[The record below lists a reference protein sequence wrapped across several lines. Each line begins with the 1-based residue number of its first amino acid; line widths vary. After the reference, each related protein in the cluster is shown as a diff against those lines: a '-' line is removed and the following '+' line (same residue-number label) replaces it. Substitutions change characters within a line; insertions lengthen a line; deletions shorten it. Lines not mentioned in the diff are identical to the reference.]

1 MVSQEEDAARRK
13 RQEEEAR
20 NKAQMRREKEEIR
33 RMQQEK
39 AASTATQG
47 GLGASGVT
55 IKTTSTG
62 EVEIEAPLYFNP
74 YEFLAG
80 NNKLPERKFSPIFR
94 VPPFWSMLDLNVYV
108 QQQPVP
114 PEKLKDR
121 AAMYEQ
127 LAKALSFV
135 SHVCAETDQAYKAR
149 RGRYALKRE
158 NPIGYLKSNHMACE
172 ACIKLMN
179 LLPHSAGASGTQLD
193 GLFMNFLN
201 VFISL
206 IEQVKVDQQLVLP
219 GGWQQPDY
227 TYLCL
232 YIVRNC
238 GSNRW
243 TFTIL
248 NTGRDGLQYHPSTFD
263 PETGRE
269 LKQMAMTIWDIPADR
284 LLDSTF
290 WTLLFRLQV
299 YPSRKNN
306 AAFVYTKLL
315 PALNARPLL
324 SNLDQGPSEYLEV
337 PNPISAQSY
346 HPLAL
351 LALTCIPAVGKRSSK
366 YSQLLVK
373 TAAMD
378 LVYAEIERAPPSS
391 MDPEDTRILKL
402 AGRNLANFAS
412 TMNPLTCGDS
422 TLGASLSDTWDLLDK
437 ILKKINF
444 AASKPMDQY
453 SHGLSS
459 SAMSDDFAKG
469 AITSLKTGAGSAAFP
484 LFGRL
489 RRDNY
494 EETVKRLMGDPRQD
508 PILIP
513 PVITDDELPPVATN
527 YQNAS
532 SYLQRIADAC
542 SLLLQQRRL
551 IKNSPAFAASAAQYA
566 LTVVLPMPNSDPKFC
581 FWRTQEMRRETQLNL
596 LFLIRRLCRIYSAA
610 TAKVQE
616 SRGLIAIRSTALAC
630 AACVADAICRVV
642 AVDDPSTFALHYS
655 ALCEG
660 PTEPFGIDAG
670 AFDTLGA
677 NLPIYDPNMC
687 SLRYQC
693 LEYMRKLVYN
703 KDGTKKNTIFNFDK
717 SLTPMKGDT
726 VLIDQLSIQLALQR
740 PYPKTDEAM
749 LNHTANLISG
759 RNGSIIEVLP
769 EFEYFRDIVFHFKH
783 AVSGKAQTPEVPDH
797 HTWLPSDATLHWS
810 IVRKDKDDPK
820 NYYKVVAFQNHPQ
833 EFVERVALMEK
844 PKEKKSAFAGFL
856 ALFGG
861 KTKIERSRLSA
872 ADPTTVV
879 NFCGEKFQNKRAKP
893 VSVMTEDDVL
903 HLDNKELP
911 NFGILTPSD
920 AEKFIQFLT
929 VPYIRIPLILDFFA
943 NGDPSRLAALKTK
956 SLQII
961 VDAALFEPGKWKD
974 PDFTDFVNEVPIVD
988 IDRLEA
994 LLATPHGVLFNEIAK
1009 SPDVITSC
1017 VVKILERAL
1026 DMDVGRYTR
1035 KSSSGPLILYAIRL
1049 AVRVEGFMKY
1059 ALRKCIPGQPRP
1071 RGLETLD
1078 NIKVEAALKK
1088 IRGMLD
1094 AQAIPTLEYWIEPS
1108 RNKDVRI
1115 SCLTHAHLLYIFKN
1129 YDYEDLDY
1137 RAVSIIMSS
1146 QVFLTINH
1154 RFSSKIYDDL
1164 QDRNNPTQ
1172 PPPSIQIAQSEVFDV
1187 IQSHRYNVLR
1197 FIRENRTEG
1206 DMAME
1211 AVVRVATGTGTRA
1224 QADKELKERHWESI
1238 GHKTCYGRFVPDTE
1252 DENLRDGSYRKPKPG
1267 QTFEQWMLY
1276 VTTKAVGIEVNI
1288 QLSDFTLQNHKM
1300 SLLDHQIMEDPDF
1313 AETRMQALRNA
1324 SDVACAEVMHTT
1336 NRFWWRLVGRRYD
1349 VLSWSP
1355 DSRNYPDLRGFMNP
1369 KHSRKFP
1376 NNLRG
1381 GERWI
1386 ADVLKDKAPLILPK
1400 VDLYLA
1406 TDDYSD
1412 EPYAVLSGWLENE
1425 KSDNTILTHTL
1436 KEVVVWQH
1444 PPSITVYNVVEYGRR
1459 HMRILE
1465 YSSNLSTCLHEVNAG
1480 EPYPDRVAGILSL
1493 SAGVPMTQVRPAPS
1507 LLVTRALNSE
1517 LGTQTYVPPRF
1528 LAGLIPSALVD
1539 KYAFWQSEDD
1549 DIIGYEKYV
1558 VPDED
1563 VENEEEGEVPSL
1575 ADDETPSTRLHVKLS
1590 KKDFDKSGF
1599 CNSSAEAMVQRIP
1612 VIGKDQER
1620 AHPDPGRPILTLLNV
1635 LTAPPSSLLHRV
1647 GMLLSRLDNLAHV
1660 LIWSK
1665 SEIKSAHDAAS
1676 IDLIELPRVNLSFK
1690 AKENKSVDGKV
1701 ETRLYSNDY
1710 DGLYIATSTEA
1721 REISERLLGTIAHF
1735 IVLQNEDKDLFV
1747 LLPSCA
1753 LPRRLHMDGSHLS
1766 VQVILDRRNQEWLGN
1781 IGEVRSYL
1789 YPIHNSRSFLV
1800 TPSLASSLYLLL
1812 LYFITGSY
1820 PDVYKMV
1827 ESCVSEELTPEE
1839 QQIFN
1844 QLEFLGNDCHPDAHA
1859 CRLKLS
1865 VVTVGLGAGSTMKCP
1880 WSITE
1885 EMEDYVKKHAH
1896 VSASCRLTM
1905 EEEMLLLQL
1914 CTPGPQGRLPLT
1926 LLNRKAFVAAVS
1938 SLSDLPKDKTLTI
1951 KLGKEK
1957 PPSVENFDFGADYTI
1972 IENPKKQMV
1981 SAKFFGAAYSRPE
1994 DENVAY
2000 GGLKAL
2006 EFINNA
2012 VSSGVEMASA
2022 RYGFPLLYDL
2032 MTGTV
2037 AFKLHP
2043 SDKTHNWGRMLFRL
2057 LPPSD
2062 FKTLSAEMS
2071 ILRILAENPPVA
2083 SHPSIPKFQ
2092 IDSGMNKLKGMFAG
2106 KDSVTRLIDHMHAF
2120 LCQEGVRAMIKNV
2133 QIYQESLP
2141 RSTMVLGRP
2150 ESYSSHRLWVVPRI
2164 SDYSQSRF
2172 YLDVQNC
2179 GAVNIPLKQ
2188 LQAFAG
2194 QPLSPIKLEKF
2205 VQYLNRAQVGEPP
2218 VVSTLPFDVSGD
2230 RASQTHCSHATIRR
2244 VADDV
2249 LKYSQTANNET
2260 EPMLIGFTPREI
2272 DSFHM
2277 NPAALSTATEQLG
2290 RLIKSLNQAMEF
2302 DRKSLWNLMNRALA
2316 IATSD
2321 ERSDSP
2327 STSGPNG
2334 EINFLRFRLGQVGER
2349 EPAAWFELLVAS
2361 ILSTSAEHDIR
2372 SLNPYMSN
2380 IAYRTVTS
2388 LTVVA
2393 MLTSIRISQTHRALS
2408 SLAKLILLIRR
2419 VNSGNSPE
2427 EQSRICKEIKL
2438 QSAKV
2443 ATDIANERHF
2453 MKMTTDGNYIEF
2465 DPRYLVFEFT
2475 YSLMLRKSQVILV
2488 NKLMNALQN
2497 GRSMCH
2503 QMIMG
2508 AGKTTVV
2515 TPLLALMLA
2524 DGKSLCMQVVPHA
2537 LLDFSRGVMR
2547 EKFAAVVRKPIFT
2560 FSFNRGTEITRD
2572 LFLKLCKAR
2581 DSRAVIC
2588 ATPTSVKSFMLK
2600 FVEMMKVLEEKK
2612 FGAARRAA
2620 KPKGFFFSLSNIAR
2634 RWKDS
2639 VEIVETDVKPQE
2651 VYYAAEILKLFRTGV
2666 MLLDEVDLLLHPLKS
2681 ELNWPMGQKDPI
2693 DYSRGKLGVG
2703 LRWDLFWHLIDPV
2716 FYAINGKMSVEFKD
2730 SREALTILDQI
2741 AGLIRRAIADK
2752 HMQSTP
2758 HLILL
2763 NRKFYQRELKPLFA
2777 RWQLLYIRH
2786 KRLPTVEDKHLISYL
2801 VNGPLKDKAAA
2812 SAVHVALDDEYMKM
2826 LNLSHDLLRNFLP
2839 HVISKINRV
2848 GYGLL
2853 SKFDLKQALEMDP
2866 NVSLARRLAA
2876 IPFVAK
2882 DIPSRA
2888 SQFSH
2893 PDIVIGLTILA
2904 YRYEGLRFT
2913 DFENVLLILREQLD
2927 SEFGPYHK
2935 RPAALL
2941 YKAWVEEAGG
2951 KVRGPR
2957 EGEDDVEEEDMEKAF
2972 FRAPMNR
2979 DGNGGRGSDDIWPL
2993 HLLDLKDD
3001 QHMSVTYNLLKNIS
3015 PVIYYYLHKFVFPL
3029 VMEHHHEKVSA
3040 SGQDLGGEML
3050 FGRRVGFSGTPSD
3063 LLPEELGQ
3071 CQYDEGTDGK
3081 IVHYLTSE
3089 KIVSARLL
3097 GADWSVKKLLDDI
3110 ATANPPFHV
3119 LLDCG
3124 ALITGMSNYDVARY
3138 LLSNG
3143 LPKMFEGVVFLDNK
3157 DRKMILMR
3165 QGMNVVRL
3173 NQSGIPPNR
3182 RFSFYDQIHTTGM
3195 DIHQAIDARA
3205 VLTLGKDMTFR
3216 DYAQGAFRMRGIGKG
3231 QTIELF
3237 VIPEVMRLVN
3247 DQMAK
3252 VNGPVIVPVQN
3263 SPPQAAW
3270 PQGGMVNPNPFQPQP
3285 QALIPAQPAASYS
3298 SFNLT
3303 LPPGSLKQLLINVAA
3318 WLTVN
3323 GMKSE
3328 NMQFRMLCHQSI
3340 DNVSRKRA
3348 FAMITTHYRELTQL
3362 AFTGMEKDFNPK
3374 QSPRNSGSDI
3384 EGDLD
3389 IDNKHANLF
3398 ADDNEAIRS
3407 VVQAGSVG
3415 KNQNAFIGIE
3425 KIQAC
3430 LDILSERLDFTVPNS
3445 LPIPV
3450 PLSETLR
3457 LSVQRR
3463 QDFIRNDYDKAVVDK
3478 ILMVLVNSEG
3488 LARKKFGAPT
3498 IEEEAEEDADANIQ
3512 KEQVA
3517 EEEVLKEQEEEEE
3530 GKLVLSRRVLIMHFS
3545 D

>member
-1 MVSQEEDAARRK
+1 MQPAQYLAKHPFQGDPRQSQLSFPAGAPILAKPGQDGAWWWGSCQGKEGWFPPSYVTPAPQRSPTAAAGGPPAQAFGAASMQQRMQQASFPSAVQQQRPGFAPPQQQGPPPNAFGGFGQPPQQGYPQQQAGRYPTQGAPTYEPVDPFAGLEPMNAGSAGAGQQQASSNRSLPSPTAVPSPANTPTNAAPSPRSGNTAGAATSPMSAHLSASSLPSVATNKSAPMTISTSTPKDTAESAMARLGIPPSKSTSPTSGASATRSVGAAAPKSGESAATASSSSSPAKPSTPTATTPRSAAVSSAAAFAGSSSAPPGTVPTNLSGTASTAPPKYSKEEDAARRA
-13 RQEEEAR
+13 REEEEAR
-20 NKAQMRREKEEIR
+20 QKAQMRREKEEIR
-33 RMQQEK
+33 KMQQEQQTA
-39 AASTATQG
+39 AASQG
-47 GLGASGVT
+47 GLGSSGVMIQST
-55 IKTTSTG
+55 GTG
-62 EVEIEAPLYFNP
+62 EVEVQAPPSFFSP
-74 YEFLAG
+74 YEFVAG
-80 NNKLPERKFSPIFR
+80 TNKLPERKFSPIFR
-94 VPPFWSMLDLNVYV
+94 VPPFWSMMDLNVYI

-135 SHVCAETDQAYKAR
+135 SHVCAETEKVVKAG
-149 RGRYALKRE
+149 RGRYAVKKY
-158 NPIGYLKSNHMACE
+158 NPIAYLQPNHHACE
-172 ACIKLMN
+172 ACIKLMS
-179 LLPHSAGASGTQLD
+179 LLPHSAGASGSTLD

-248 NTGRDGLQYHPSTFD
+248 NTGRDGLQYHPATFD

-269 LKQMAMTIWDIPADR
+269 LKQMAMTIWDIPAER

-324 SNLDQGPSEYLEV
+324 SNLDQGPAEYLEV

-351 LALTCIPAVGKRSSK
+351 LALTCTPGVGRRSSK

-373 TAAMD
+373 SAAMD

-412 TMNPLTCGDS
+412 TMDPMTCGDS

-437 ILKKINF
+437 VLKKINF
-444 AASKPMDQY
+444 SASKPMDQY
-453 SHGLSS
+453 SHGLSA

-469 AITSLKTGAGSAAFP
+469 TIVSLKTGAGSAAFP

-494 EETVKRLMGDPRQD
+494 EEVVKRLMGDPRQD

-542 SLLLQQRRL
+542 SLLLQQRHL

-581 FWRTQEMRRETQLNL
+581 FWRKDDMRRETQLNL

-610 TAKVQE
+610 TACVQE
-616 SRGLIAIRSTALAC
+616 SRGMIAIRSTALAC
-630 AACVADAICRVV
+630 GACVADAICRVV

-655 ALCEG
+655 GLCEG

-693 LEYMRKLVYN
+693 LDYMRKLVVN
-703 KDGTKKNTIFNFDK
+703 KDGTKKYTIFNFDK
-717 SLTPMKGDT
+717 SMAPMRGDT

-740 PYPKTDEAM
+740 PYPKTEEAM
-749 LNHTANLISG
+749 LNHSANLISG

-783 AVSGKAQTPEVPDH
+783 AVSGKAQTPDVPES
-797 HTWLPSDATLHWS
+797 HTWLPSDATLHWK

-820 NYYKVVAFQNHPQ
+820 NYYSVVAFQNHPQ
-833 EFVERVALMEK
+833 EFVERIAQMEK
-844 PKEKKSAFAGFL
+844 MKEKKSAFAGFL
-856 ALFGG
+856 ALFSG
-861 KTKIERSRLSA
+861 KSKIERSRLSA

-879 NFCGEKFQNKRAKP
+879 NSCGEKFQNKRAKP

-911 NFGILTPSD
+911 TFGNVLTPSD
-920 AEKFIQFLT
+920 SEKFIQFLT

-943 NGDPSRLAALKTK
+943 NGDPTRLAALKTK

-961 VDAALFEPGKWKD
+961 VDAALFEPGKWKA
-974 PDFTDFVNEVPIVD
+974 PDFTDYVNEVPIID

-1009 SPDVITSC
+1009 SPDVLTSC
-1017 VVKILERAL
+1017 VIKILERAL

-1049 AVRVEGFMKY
+1049 AVRLEGFMKY
-1059 ALRKCIPGQPRP
+1059 ALRKCVPGQPRP
-1071 RGLETLD
+1071 RGLETMD
-1078 NIKVEAALKK
+1078 NIKVENAMKK

-1094 AQAIPTLEYWIEPS
+1094 AQAIPTLEYWIEPT
-1108 RNKDVRI
+1108 RNKDVRV

-1154 RFSSKIYDDL
+1154 RFSAKIYDDL
-1164 QDRNNPTQ
+1164 QDTANPTQ

-1187 IQSHRYNVLR
+1187 IQTHRYNVLR
-1197 FIRENRTEG
+1197 FIREKPVEG

-1211 AVVRVATGTGTRA
+1211 AVVRIATGTGTRA
-1224 QADKELKERHWESI
+1224 QTDKELKERHWQSI

-1267 QTFEQWMLY
+1267 QTYEQWMLQ

-1300 SLLDHQIMEDPDF
+1300 SLLDQQILDDPDF
-1313 AETRMQALRNA
+1313 AETRREALKNA

-1336 NRFWWRLVGRRYD
+1336 NRYWWRLVGRRYD
-1349 VLSWSP
+1349 VLSWGP
-1355 DSRNYPDLRGFMNP
+1355 DRRNYRDLKGFMDP
-1369 KHSRKFP
+1369 RHSRKFP

-1386 ADVLKDKAPLILPK
+1386 ADVLKEKASLILPK
-1400 VDLYLA
+1400 VELYLS
-1406 TDDYSD
+1406 TDDHSD
-1412 EPYAVLSGWLENE
+1412 EPYAVLTGWLENE
-1425 KSDNTILTHTL
+1425 KSENAILSHTL

-1444 PPSITVYNVVEYGRR
+1444 PPAITVYNVVEYGRR
-1459 HMRILE
+1459 HMRVLE
-1465 YSSNLSTCLHEVNAG
+1465 YSSNLSTCLHEVNTG

-1493 SAGVPMTQVRPAPS
+1493 SAGVPMTKVTAAPS

-1528 LAGLIPSALVD
+1528 LAGLIPSALVE

-1549 DIIGYEKYV
+1549 NITGYEKYAV
-1558 VPDED
+1558 ADED
-1563 VENEEEGEVPSL
+1563 DEEDEGEVPAL
-1575 ADDETPSTRLHVKLS
+1575 ADDDTPSTRLKIQLA
-1590 KKDFDKSGF
+1590 KRNYDQTGF
-1599 CNSSAEAMVQRIP
+1599 CNSSAEALVQRIP

-1620 AHPDPGRPILTLLNV
+1620 ATIDKARPVLTLLNV
-1635 LTAPPSSLLHRV
+1635 LTAPPSSLLKRV

-1660 LIWSK
+1660 LVWSK
-1665 SEIKSAHDAAS
+1665 SELKSAHDPAT
-1676 IDLIELPRVNLSFK
+1676 IDLIELPRINLSFK

-1701 ETRLYSNDY
+1701 RLYSNDY
-1710 DGLYIATSTEA
+1710 DGLYISTSTEA
-1721 REISERLLGTIAHF
+1721 REISERLLGTISHF

-1747 LLPSCA
+1747 LIPSCA

-1766 VQVILDRRNQEWLGN
+1766 VQVILDRRNTEWINN

-1812 LYFITGSY
+1812 MYFITGAY
-1820 PDVYKMV
+1820 PDVFKMV
-1827 ESCVSEELTPEE
+1827 ESCVSEELNPEE

-1865 VVTVGLGAGSTMKCP
+1865 VVTVGLGAESTMKCP

-1885 EMEDYVKKHAH
+1885 EMDAYVKKHAH
-1896 VSASCRLTM
+1896 VSASCRLTT

-1914 CTPGPQGRLPLT
+1914 CTPGTQGRLSLT
-1926 LLNRKAFVAAVS
+1926 LLNRKAFVAAVTT
-1938 SLSDLPKDKTLTI
+1938 LSTLPKDKTLTI

-1957 PPSVENFDFGADYTI
+1957 PPTIENFDFGADYTI

-1981 SAKFFGAAYSRPE
+1981 SAKFFGAAYARPE
-1994 DENVAY
+1994 DENIAY

-2012 VSSGVEMASA
+2012 LSSGIEMASA

-2043 SDKTHNWGRMLFRL
+2043 SDRTHNWGRMLFRL
-2057 LPPSD
+2057 LPASD

-2071 ILRILAENPPVA
+2071 ILRILSENAPVA

-2106 KDSVTRLIDHMHAF
+2106 KDSVTRLIDQLHNF

-2133 QIYQESLP
+2133 NIYQESLP

-2150 ESYSSHRLWVVPRI
+2150 DSYSSHRLWVVPRI

-2179 GAVNIPLKQ
+2179 AAVNIPMKQ
-2188 LQAFAG
+2188 LQAFAS
-2194 QPLSPIKLEKF
+2194 QPLAPIRLEKF
-2205 VQYLNRAQVGEPP
+2205 VQNLNRSQLGEPP
-2218 VVSTLPFDVSGD
+2218 VGSTLPFDVSGD

-2244 VADDV
+2244 VSDDV
-2249 LKYSQTANNET
+2249 LKFSQQANSET
-2260 EPMLIGFTPREI
+2260 TPTLIGFTPREI
-2272 DSFHM
+2272 DSFHS
-2277 NPAALSTATEQLG
+2277 NPGALSTATDQLSK
-2290 RLIKSLNQAMEF
+2290 LIKSLNQAMEF

-2327 STSGPNG
+2327 STAGPNG

-2393 MLTSIRISQTHRALS
+2393 MLTSIRISQTHRALA
-2408 SLAKLILLIRR
+2408 SLSKLILLLRR
-2419 VNSGNSPE
+2419 VGGGNSPQ

-2443 ATDIANERHF
+2443 ASDIANERHF
-2453 MKMTTDGNYIEF
+2453 MKVTSDGNYFEF

-2572 LFLKLCKAR
+2572 LYLKLCKAR

-2600 FVEMMKVLEEKK
+2600 FVEMMKILEEKK
-2612 FGAARRAA
+2612 FGAARRKVTNNGIFSA
-2620 KPKGFFFSLSNIAR
+2620 FSLSAIAR

-2651 VYYAAEILKLFRTGV
+2651 IYYASEILKLFRTGC

-2681 ELNWPMGQKDPI
+2681 ELNWPMGHKDPI
-2693 DYSRGKLGVG
+2693 DFSRGKLGIG
-2703 LRWDLFWHLIDPV
+2703 LRWDLFWHLLDPV
-2716 FYAINGKMSVEFKD
+2716 FYATSGKMSVEFKD

-2741 AGLIRRAIADK
+2741 AGLIRRAISDK

-2777 RWQLLYIRH
+2777 RWQLLYLRH
-2786 KRLPTVEDKHLISYL
+2786 KRLPTVEDRHLISYM
-2801 VNGPLKDKAAA
+2801 VNGPLKDEKAA

-2848 GYGLL
+2848 SYGLL
-2853 SKFDLKQALEMDP
+2853 SKLDLKQALELDP

-2913 DFENVLLILREQLD
+2913 DFENVLIALREQLD

-2935 RPAALL
+2935 RPAALK

-2957 EGEDDVEEEDMEKAF
+2957 EGEDEVDEDDMEKSF
-2972 FRAPMNR
+2972 FRAPMNQS
-2979 DGNGGRGSDDIWPL
+2979 GGRGSDDIWPL

-3001 QHMSVTYNLLKNIS
+3001 QHMSVTYNLLRNIP
-3015 PVIYYYLHKFVFPL
+3015 PVIYYYLHNFTFPL

-3089 KIVSARLL
+3089 NIMSARLL
-3097 GADWSVKKLLDDI
+3097 GADWSVKKLLNDI

-3124 ALITGMSNYDVARY
+3124 ALITGKLHECLFRLIYKAFK
-3138 LLSNG
+3138 LI
-3143 LPKMFEGVVFLDNK
+3143 FHH
-3157 DRKMILMR
+3157 I
-3165 QGMNVVRL
+3165 VR
-3173 NQSGIPPNR
+3173 
-3182 RFSFYDQIHTTGM
+3182 
-3195 DIHQAIDARA
+3195 
-3205 VLTLGKDMTFR
+3205 
-3216 DYAQGAFRMRGIGKG
+3216 
-3231 QTIELF
+3231 
-3237 VIPEVMRLVN
+3237 
-3247 DQMAK
+3247 
-3252 VNGPVIVPVQN
+3252 
-3263 SPPQAAW
+3263 
-3270 PQGGMVNPNPFQPQP
+3270 
-3285 QALIPAQPAASYS
+3285 
-3298 SFNLT
+3298 
-3303 LPPGSLKQLLINVAA
+3303 
-3318 WLTVN
+3318 
-3323 GMKSE
+3323 
-3328 NMQFRMLCHQSI
+3328 
-3340 DNVSRKRA
+3340 
-3348 FAMITTHYRELTQL
+3348 
-3362 AFTGMEKDFNPK
+3362 
-3374 QSPRNSGSDI
+3374 
-3384 EGDLD
+3384 
-3389 IDNKHANLF
+3389 
-3398 ADDNEAIRS
+3398 NE
-3407 VVQAGSVG
+3407 
-3415 KNQNAFIGIE
+3415 
-3425 KIQAC
+3425 
-3430 LDILSERLDFTVPNS
+3430 
-3445 LPIPV
+3445 
-3450 PLSETLR
+3450 
-3457 LSVQRR
+3457 
-3463 QDFIRNDYDKAVVDK
+3463 
-3478 ILMVLVNSEG
+3478 
-3488 LARKKFGAPT
+3488 
-3498 IEEEAEEDADANIQ
+3498 
-3512 KEQVA
+3512 
-3517 EEEVLKEQEEEEE
+3517 
-3530 GKLVLSRRVLIMHFS
+3530 
-3545 D
+3545 